1 MRQVPVHQPPVR
13 PLQTTSVDVVI
24 QNGQMLARPAT
35 DYSDAVR
42 GAPGADRLLVALA
55 RLCVACGVRWDA
67 SRSVSESTVTTH
79 VAAEGAW

>member
-1 MRQVPVHQPPVR
+1 MRQVPVHQPPV
-13 PLQTTSVDVVI
+13 VDVVI
-24 QNGQMLARPAT
+24 RNGQMLARPAT